1 MFEGIGAAQ
10 WLGSALFGAMVAAL
24 IALVPHPRLR
34 PALLLIWL
42 LAPGLVLA
50 GTSSVVDL
58 GGFLL
63 MFLFLQLFP
72 GLGWV
77 MVALPAFLLARM
89 IAKRHRAAA

>member
-1 MFEGIGAAQ
+1 MFEGIGAAH
-10 WLGSALFGAMVAAL
+10 WLGSAVFGAMVAAL

-42 LAPGLVLA
+42 VAPGLVLA
-50 GTSSVVDL
+50 GTSPVQDL

-63 MFLFLQLFP
+63 LFLFLQLFP

-77 MVALPAFLLARM
+77 MIALPTFLLVRLA
-89 IAKRHRAAA
+89 AKRLRAAA